1 MTPNRRAFILALA
14 MGLGLIPTP
23 TWGGANPMLVEP
35 TAPAHHF
42 FDAKNIC
49 LYSISI
55 IAMAADV
62 TSTHKALKVPGTRE
76 ANPLA
81 KSQGALIS
89 LKIAGTGAGLGIAYV
104 MHRSGHYKAE
114 RVIPMIFGVPSG
126 LAALHNSGIHR

>member
-42 FDAKNIC
+42 FSCHGD
-49 LYSISI
+49 
-55 IAMAADV
+55 DV